1 MDLVLDMYPQN
12 EMVHMNQNNENEEIN
27 CKMPSYYMA
36 HQLTTR
42 MAPSSPRSTSGT
54 HNGFGGGS
62 PKKGTRPSSYLASPS
77 IKLCLFS
84 ILSLFILNIG
94 ILRKYHNATSHYYTT
109 TTSEWR
115 TQYEWSPRP
124 QTKYG
129 STTHVHTKISDKK
142 KKSMSLLRKLDNN
155 NNDVGGAPQQTQ
167 PQPRQNSQTSI
178 SRTACQTQS
187 QCEALLPKLNITSS
201 TSTTININY
210 HVGKFPNIYGCFIKT
225 IDTGTT
231 LYWGE
236 GGNMY
241 DNSIWPLSGRKER
254 VWCEYTDTSTKQ
266 QQLLT
271 PPVDNLRRDDGVGDS
286 QRDGSILNANAVRRT
301 PGGNSNNQ
309 MTNKENEMT
318 MALMNRMENEVHM
331 NFLLQEDEEEEEEE
345 EESYYGVSINSK
357 HDIYRMIDEIK
368 DGTAKKGKIA
378 WLMRYSCCCYMIYVC
393 VFKVLQC
400 ASTY

>member
-1 MDLVLDMYPQN
+1 
-12 EMVHMNQNNENEEIN
+12 
-27 CKMPSYYMA
+27 
-36 HQLTTR
+36 
-42 MAPSSPRSTSGT
+42 
-54 HNGFGGGS
+54 
-62 PKKGTRPSSYLASPS
+62 
-77 IKLCLFS
+77 
-84 ILSLFILNIG
+84 
-94 ILRKYHNATSHYYTT
+94 
-109 TTSEWR
+109 
-115 TQYEWSPRP
+115 
-124 QTKYG
+124 
-129 STTHVHTKISDKK
+129 
-142 KKSMSLLRKLDNN
+142 
-155 NNDVGGAPQQTQ
+155 
-167 PQPRQNSQTSI
+167 
-178 SRTACQTQS
+178 
-187 QCEALLPKLNITSS
+187 
-201 TSTTININY
+201 
-210 HVGKFPNIYGCFIKT
+210 
-225 IDTGTT
+225 
-231 LYWGE
+231 
-236 GGNMY
+236 MY

-345 EESYYGVSINSK
+345 EEESYYGVSINSK

-368 DGTAKKGKIA
+368 DGTAQKGNIA